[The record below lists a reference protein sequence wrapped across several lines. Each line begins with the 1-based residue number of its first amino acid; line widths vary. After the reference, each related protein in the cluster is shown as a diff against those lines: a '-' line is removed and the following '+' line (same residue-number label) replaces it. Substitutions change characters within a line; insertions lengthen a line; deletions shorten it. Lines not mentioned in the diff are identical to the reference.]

1 MNRRLIHT
9 LLALALIVGLLPL
22 ALPAAAADCSV
33 TVTATLVNNT
43 GEERTGRIRI
53 IDTNDNGRIVANT
66 EAIFALNETKT
77 LTLTADVAAGAL
89 IILNRAGMRLTAFAT
104 AFTGDPDVCDAV
116 QVFIGDG
123 RINAGLNQN
132 AAPLAAYCTRRG
144 GIDVYDINSQGDGTL
159 AFRVTAQ
166 QIEAGLALAQQT
178 GLNQKIG
185 EGLFNALY
193 ALTTNELQLQ
203 GIFDYNPADAG
214 KVYNFIMPGDTC
226 AVK

>member
-1 MNRRLIHT
+1 MNRRLVHT
-9 LLALALIVGLLPL
+9 LPALVLIIGLLPL
-22 ALPAAAADCSV
+22 ALPASAADCIV

-66 EAIFALNETKT
+66 EAVFALNETRT
-77 LTLTADVAAGAL
+77 LTLTADVAAGYMIL
-89 IILNRAGMRLTAFAT
+89 LNRAGMRLTAFDT
-104 AFTGDPDVCDAV
+104 AFTGAPEVCDAV

-144 GIDVYDINSQGDGTL
+144 GIDVYDINNQGEGTL

-166 QIEAGLALAQQT
+166 QIADALALTRQT

-193 ALTTNELQLQ
+193 ALTTSELQLQ
-203 GIFDYNPADAG
+203 GIFDYNPADSG